1 MKRIFLAVLV
11 ALTTAVAVHAI
22 DEIKEPDWGRAEI
35 VESYMVGPGIH
46 YQKVLYREKPLIIW
60 LAEIDL
66 SNPYNKVEQA
76 ESRNSVPDV
85 ARWDLPTFY
94 NECSSEGHHVK
105 LAFNHDFFSYDGGIN
120 IGNNIS
126 NGQMTRT
133 PWGRSMLGITK
144 DKKAEVFY
152 PAAMDLHLTAA
163 DGTVV
168 NIDYFNSSAWGTEG
182 DCVYFNSMNSRTI
195 GDDGLYI
202 SVKAMDEWTVNGND
216 IRCKV
221 LEVSNT
227 PLQTSASND
236 VILLRGSKRH
246 AWDSHVTAGDI
257 ITVTQRF
264 TSNAWGRTA
273 PADIINAFHGYPSL
287 VMDGKFHNGEY
298 NDFENG
304 REYEKSAHVLA
315 GISKDKTRL
324 YVVINEMSTESQAI
338 DCVELASWLALRGA
352 WDIVNFDSGGS
363 ATICMDAEMLNVP
376 GRGAVRPVK
385 DALLAVSLA
394 PDDNTVDHLTFSKE
408 EIGPTV
414 ISLTPLRVLSYNQ
427 YDEILDKD
435 LRGCTFTCE
444 PTTLGYVD
452 DNAVFHSGAQAV
464 EGRIIAT
471 KDGFT
476 ASLPVKLLAADTIYS
491 VYDQYLVDAV
501 RRPLV
506 QIYGESAAGKFALDP
521 TAFTWSSSDDL
532 VATIED
538 GCIAGHSN
546 GVATLHGEHAG
557 ISLDIEATV
566 EIAPQVIQIDD
577 MSDISRFEVAKS
589 GASNITLNPAYRPAE
604 WSDGSALCF
613 DKTSSRAPYIK
624 LTLNK
629 RLYSLPDSLGIKLC
643 DPDTLVKNMTFM
655 MRDNQGTAF
664 NVQVDAVNTS
674 DYSFMARFN
683 DEGTPF
689 GVERYPLTLL
699 AIKFGLN
706 TVAGAG
712 KVLPVRDF
720 NAYYHKATEP
730 SGISDVNKEKS
741 EFSVVASNGS
751 IKVNCSSSAC
761 QPARVELWSTT
772 GIRTVARGITLH
784 QGMNEV
790 TIPTIDMLPGIYIVT
805 VTTPTAIH
813 SKKII
818 LR

>member
-1 MKRIFLAVLV
+1 MKRLTFLILAV
-11 ALTTAVAVHAI
+11 AITAMAAHAV
-22 DEIKEPDWGRAEI
+22 DEIKEPEWGKAEI
-35 VESYMVGPGIH
+35 AESYMVGPGIH

-66 SNPYNKVEQA
+66 SNPYNKVEQV

-105 LAFNHDFFSYDGGIN
+105 LAFNHDFFSYDGGMN

-152 PAAMDLHLTAA
+152 PADMDNHLTAP
-163 DGTVV
+163 DGTTVV
-168 NIDYFNSSAWGTEG
+168 IDFFNSSAWGTEG
-182 DCVYFNSMNSRTI
+182 DCVYFNSLNSRTLS
-195 GDDGLYI
+195 DEGLYI
-202 SVKAMDEWTVNGND
+202 SVKALDEWVVNGND

-221 LEVSNT
+221 LEVSEN
-227 PLQTSASND
+227 PLQTSPDND
-236 VILLRGSKRH
+236 VIYLRGSKRPQ
-246 AWDSHVTAGDI
+246 WEGHVKAGDE
-257 ITVTQRF
+257 ITLTQRF
-264 TSNAWGRTA
+264 LSNAWGRTA
-273 PADIINAFHGYPSL
+273 PANILNAFHGYPSL
-287 VMDGKFHNGEY
+287 VHDGQFHNGEY
-298 NDFENG
+298 NDFEGG

-315 GISKDKTRL
+315 GISKDKTKL

-338 DCVELASWLALRGA
+338 DCVELASWLTLRGA

-363 ATICMDAEMLNVP
+363 ATICMDATMLNVP

-394 PDDNTVDHLTFSKE
+394 PTDNQVHHLAFSKE

-435 LRGCTFTCE
+435 LKGCEFTCE

-452 DNAVFHSGAQAV
+452 DEAVFHSGATAV
-464 EGRIIAT
+464 EGKIIAT
-471 KDGFT
+471 KDGLT
-476 ASLPVKLLAADTIYS
+476 AELPVTLQPADTIYS
-491 VYDQYLVDAV
+491 VYDKYLVDAV

-506 QIYGESAAGKFALDP
+506 QIYGESVAGKFALDP
-521 TAFTWSSSDDL
+521 TAFAWTSSDAL
-532 VATIED
+532 VATVED
-538 GCIAGHSN
+538 GCIVGHSN
-546 GVATLHGEHAG
+546 GVAELHGEHAG

-566 EIAPQVIQIDD
+566 EIAPEVIQIDD
-577 MSDISRFEVAKS
+577 MTDISRFEVAKS
-589 GASNITLNPAYRPAE
+589 GATNITLNPAVRPDD

-629 RLYSLPDSLGIKLC
+629 RLYSLPDSLGIQLC

-664 NVQVDAVNTS
+664 NVQVDAPSTT
-674 DYSFMARFN
+674 DYNFVTRFIE
-683 DEGTPF
+683 DSVPF

-699 AIKFGLN
+699 AVKFGLN
-706 TVAGAG
+706 TVAGTG
-712 KVLPVRDF
+712 KVLPVRNF
-720 NAYYHKATEP
+720 NAYYPPTTEP
-730 SGISDVNKEKS
+730 SGIENVRVHNNELAVTVGNGCITVCYNSPNEQQATVN
-741 EFSVVASNGS
+741 
-751 IKVNCSSSAC
+751 
-761 QPARVELWSTT
+761 LWSST
-772 GIRTVARGITLH
+772 GTLMLSKTLRLL
-784 QGMNEV
+784 QGTNEV
-790 TIPTIDMLPGIYIVT
+790 TLPTLDAAPGIYIVT
-805 VTTPTAIH
+805 LSTSTSQSHRKV
-813 SKKII
+813 II
-818 LR
+818 R